1 MKQTSH
7 RLVALAL
14 CLSACSKKGEEPRF
28 RPATEDQ
35 APAAP
40 SEPGVAA
47 EPVAAQNTAAQP
59 SAADKLA
66 AEPAPAA
73 AEPAKGA
80 AEPAKGAEP
89 ALMEAPK
96 AIVRQPTSADPLNGK
111 FTLAEAVKGLPPK
124 GKLTATID
132 TSAGTIVCSLF
143 DDKAPNSVAN
153 FVGLA
158 RGLRPFW
165 DGRAAAWVK
174 RPLYDGTSFHRVIP
188 DFMIQGGDLYGDGSG
203 EVGYVIPDE
212 LAKGLSHDRAGLLCM
227 ANRGPNT
234 NGGQFFITDAAT
246 PHLTQMNSYSIFG
259 ECKPLD
265 VIAKIAR
272 APKAHPMAERPE
284 PPIPIKSVK
293 IARK

>member
-1 MKQTSH
+1 MSQSI
-7 RLVALAL
+7 RYVVALAV
-14 CLSACSKKGEEPRF
+14 CLSACSKKQDEPRF
-28 RPATEDQ
+28 RPPPAEDK
-35 APAAP
+35 APATAA
-40 SEPGVAA
+40 EPGVGA
-47 EPVAAQNTAAQP
+47 N
-59 SAADKLA
+59 ADKPVEPAPQQAA
-66 AEPAPAA
+66 AEPAPAGEA
-73 AEPAKGA
+73 PK
-80 AEPAKGAEP
+80 EP

-96 AIVRQPTSADPLNGK
+96 AIVRQPTSPDPVGGK
-111 FTLAEAVKGLPPK
+111 FTLAEALKGLPAK
-124 GKLTATID
+124 GTLTATID
-132 TSAGTIVCSLF
+132 TSAGSIVCKLF
-143 DDKAPNSVAN
+143 DDKAPNTVAN
-153 FVGLA
+153 FIGLA

-165 DGRAAAWVK
+165 DGYSAAWVK

-259 ECKPLD
+259 ECAPLA

-272 APKAHPMAERPE
+272 APKPHPMAERPE
-284 PPIPIKSVK
+284 PPIPITSIK

>member
-1 MKQTSH
+1 MKQT
-7 RLVALAL
+7 RYNIVALAL
-14 CLSACSKKGEEPRF
+14 CLSSCSKKQEEPRF
-28 RPATEDQ
+28 RPPPVEDK
-35 APAAP
+35 APAG
-40 SEPGVAA
+40 STEPGVAA
-47 EPVAAQNTAAQP
+47 NVAKPAQPAAAAPSAEAPSAAQP
-59 SAADKLA
+59 AS
-66 AEPAPAA
+66 
-73 AEPAKGA
+73 
-80 AEPAKGAEP
+80 
-89 ALMEAPK
+89 MEAPK
-96 AIVRQPTSADPLNGK
+96 AIVRQPTSPDPAGGK
-111 FTLAEAVKGLPPK
+111 FTLEEAVKGLPGK

-132 TSAGTIVCSLF
+132 TSAGTIVCKLF
-143 DDKAPNSVAN
+143 DDKAPNTVAN

-259 ECKPLD
+259 ECAPLS
-265 VIAKIAR
+265 VVAKIAR
-272 APKAHPMAERPE
+272 APKPHPMAERPE
-284 PPIPIKSVK
+284 PPIPITTVK
-293 IARK
+293 ITRK

>member
-1 MKQTSH
+1 MNLTARS
-7 RLVALAL
+7 LVVLALAFGG
-14 CLSACSKKGEEPRF
+14 CSKKAKEPQF
-28 RPATEDQ
+28 
-35 APAAP
+35 
-40 SEPGVAA
+40 EPT
-47 EPVAAQNTAAQP
+47 PTP
-59 SAADKLA
+59 A

-73 AEPAKGA
+73 AEPVPA
-80 AEPAKGAEP
+80 AEQADPAP
-89 ALMEAPK
+89 AQAAKEQAAAPSQPSLMEAPK
-96 AIVRQPTSADPLNGK
+96 AVVRQPSAPDPLGGK
-111 FTLAEAVKGLPPK
+111 FTLAEATAELPKKGA
-124 GKLTATID
+124 LTATIE
-132 TSAGTIVCSLF
+132 TSAGTIECKLYE
-143 DDKAPNSVAN
+143 DKAPNTVAN

-188 DFMIQGGDLYGDGSG
+188 DFMIQGGDQYNDGTG

-212 LAKGLSHDRAGLLCM
+212 LAPGLSHDRAGLLCM

-246 PHLTQMNSYSIFG
+246 PHLTQMKSYSIFG

-272 APKAHPMAERPE
+272 APKAHPMSERPE
-284 PPIPIKSVK
+284 PLIGIQRVQ

>member
-1 MKQTSH
+1 MKHTTH
-7 RLVALAL
+7 CLVALAL

-28 RPATEDQ
+28 RPPAEDR
-35 APAAP
+35 APAAA

-47 EPVAAQNTAAQP
+47 EPVAAPHAAAEP
-59 SAADKLA
+59 APADKLA

-73 AEPAKGA
+73 AEPVKGS
-80 AEPAKGAEP
+80 EP

-96 AIVRQPTSADPLNGK
+96 AIVRQPTSADPLSGK
-111 FTLAEAVKGLPPK
+111 FTLAEAVKGLPTK
-124 GKLTATID
+124 GALTATID
-132 TSAGTIVCSLF
+132 TSAGSIVCTLF
-143 DDKAPNSVAN
+143 EDKAPNTVAN

-165 DGRAAAWVK
+165 DGRAVAWVK

-234 NGGQFFITDAAT
+234 NGGQFFITDAAA

-259 ECKPLD
+259 ECKPVE
-265 VIAKIAR
+265 VIHKIAR

-284 PPIPIKSVK
+284 PPVPINTVK

>member
-1 MKQTSH
+1 M
-7 RLVALAL
+7 RLPIRYIALAL
-14 CLSACSKKGEEPRF
+14 CLGACSKKQDEPRF
-28 RPATEDQ
+28 RPPQTEDK
-35 APAAP
+35 APAAAA
-40 SEPGVAA
+40 EPGVA
-47 EPVAAQNTAAQP
+47 PN
-59 SAADKLA
+59 ADKPS
-66 AEPAPAA
+66 EPAPEQAA
-73 AEPAKGA
+73 AVPAPTGEAPKAG
-80 AEPAKGAEP
+80 EP

-96 AIVRQPTSADPLNGK
+96 AIVRQPTSPDPVAGK
-111 FTLAEAVKGLPPK
+111 FTLAEAVKGLPAK
-124 GKLTATID
+124 GSLTATIE
-132 TSAGTIVCSLF
+132 TSAGSIVCKLF
-143 DDKAPNSVAN
+143 DDKAPNTVAN

-165 DGRAAAWVK
+165 DGHVAGWVK

-246 PHLTQMNSYSIFG
+246 PHLTQMNSYTIFG
-259 ECKPLD
+259 ECAPLD

-272 APKAHPMAERPE
+272 APKPHPMAERPE
-284 PPIPIKSVK
+284 PPVPIKSVK
-293 IARK
+293 ITRR

>member
-1 MKQTSH
+1 MKQPSYSLLA
-7 RLVALAL
+7 RPRARFDYLVVLAL
-14 CLSACSKKGEEPRF
+14 CLGACSKKQEEPRF
-28 RPATEDQ
+28 RPSAVEDK
-35 APAAP
+35 APAAAT
-40 SEPGVAA
+40 EPGVAA
-47 EPVAAQNTAAQP
+47 NADKPAEPAAAQAVAEPAPVAEAP
-59 SAADKLA
+59 KA
-66 AEPAPAA
+66 AEPAPI
-73 AEPAKGA
+73 
-80 AEPAKGAEP
+80 
-89 ALMEAPK
+89 EAPK
-96 AIVRQPTSADPLNGK
+96 AIVRQPTSPDPAAGK
-111 FTLAEAVKGLPPK
+111 FTLEEALKGLPAK
-124 GKLTATID
+124 GALTATIA
-132 TSAGTIVCSLF
+132 TSAGTIVCKLF
-143 DDKAPNSVAN
+143 DDKAPNTVAN

-165 DGRAAAWVK
+165 DGHAAAWVK

-259 ECKPLD
+259 ECAPLG

-272 APKAHPMAERPE
+272 APKPHPMAERPE
-284 PPIPIKSVK
+284 PPIPITTVK